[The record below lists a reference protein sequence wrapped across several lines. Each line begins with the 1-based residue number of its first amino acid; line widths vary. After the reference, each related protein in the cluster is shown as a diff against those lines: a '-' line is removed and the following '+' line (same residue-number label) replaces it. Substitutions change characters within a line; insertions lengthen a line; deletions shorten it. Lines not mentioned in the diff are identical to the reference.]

1 MDFVLIPTQQLYLS
15 NQASTMIKQRLHLL
29 LPCYVQEAKH
39 VSLNPNKFP
48 QYTLLSLWHF
58 SQLKPN

>member
-15 NQASTMIKQRLHLL
+15 NQASTMIKQLLHLL

-39 VSLNPNKFP
+39 VYLNPNKFP
-48 QYTLLSLWHF
+48 QYTLLSLLHF